1 MAKERTTTKTS
12 KRATR
17 TENAKKA
24 TPKAKAKKA
33 DKPSAD
39 KPSAVKPAARKVETS
54 KSKIA
59 VKAAEPAKEKH
70 SDRVTIDRRGESPER
85 RKSQDRRKKGEPVAV
100 EKRTMERRTKVNRR
114 RQIDPTTCERDY
126 TNEELEFMNALD
138 EYKRTS
144 GRMFPTCSEVLEV
157 IRGLGYEKRAA
168 NAIDDNAKNEQL
180 SPQQAHG
187 QASEP
192 PAVDCQSIVSRRLA
206 TDIAPGNCGTVRF
219 AGNDDAMID
228 LDDCDCADDDS
239 LDRLHA
245 TVPLDLEEY
254 DFSERIVF

>member
-1 MAKERTTTKTS
+1 VAKERTTTKTA

-24 TPKAKAKKA
+24 TPKATAKKA
-33 DKPSAD
+33 E
-39 KPSAVKPAARKVETS
+39 KPSAVKPAARKVETA

-59 VKAAEPAKEKH
+59 VKAAEPAKEKR
-70 SDRVTIDRRGESPER
+70 SDQVTIDRRGESPER

-157 IRGLGYEKRAA
+157 IRGLGYEKRAV
-168 NAIDDNAKNEQL
+168 NAMDDNAKNEQL

-187 QASEP
+187 QANEP
-192 PAVDCQSIVSRRLA
+192 PAVDRQSIVSRRRPA
-206 TDIAPGNCGTVRF
+206 TDTAPGNCGMVRF
-219 AGNDDAMID
+219 AGNADAMID
-228 LDDCDCADDDS
+228 LDDCNCEDDDS